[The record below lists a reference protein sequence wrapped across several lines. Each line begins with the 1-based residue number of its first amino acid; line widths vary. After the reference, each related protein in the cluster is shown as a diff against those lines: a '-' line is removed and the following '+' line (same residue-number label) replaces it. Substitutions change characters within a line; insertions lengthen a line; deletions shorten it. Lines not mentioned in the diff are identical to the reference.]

1 MKINYWRYVFPE
13 DRHKLQKYFY
23 RDVSEE
29 VYIRVVKTV
38 ENNTTKYFLEMCGE
52 FVGVCYIRLNKRVT
66 LDDVKRDFPFIKVYE
81 QRAQF

>member
-1 MKINYWRYVFPE
+1 MKTNYWRYVFPE
-13 DRHKLQKYFY
+13 DRHKLRKYFY

-38 ENNTTKYFLEMCGE
+38 ESGITKYFFEMCGE

-66 LDDVKRDFPFIKVYE
+66 LDNVKKDFPFVKVYE
-81 QRAQF
+81 QRIHV